1 MAIHIHCPHCHKRL
15 TEMHHHCTHCGMA
28 LPPGALYAL
37 AAALG
42 VAPPPSPGLT
52 VGAIPP
58 HVSPTPSFSALST
71 PAAHHVPPA
80 HHSPLRPSRAASLSL
95 ACGLC

>member
-1 MAIHIHCPHCHKRL
+1 MDIYIHCPHCHKRL

-28 LPPGALYAL
+28 LPPGVLYAL
-37 AAALG
+37 ASALG

-71 PAAHHVPPA
+71 AEFWPATLVQKKWIWRY
-80 HHSPLRPSRAASLSL
+80 LI
-95 ACGLC
+95 